1 MPGNPPPSQ
10 ETPPCFRRPIL
21 EISRIWPRLAA
32 SGLRGGGGLR
42 STRFEGFPAC
52 TQSQNPKI
60 FLPAAL
66 LEPFRVYLRG
76 KARRR
81 RKIFTIW
88 GAEIEIYK
96 GESPPQARKNRDFG
110 PSKRRFS
117 KGNWSKNVKNLP
129 KIEDS
134 HDAHR
139 KPPPCFVRIF
149 EPRGGGSWH
158 DIS

>member
-1 MPGNPPPSQ
+1 MSELLELMRSNIFQSGDIMTGNPPLRRK
-10 ETPPCFRRPIL
+10 PPLVFGDRFWRYPGFGPDWL
-21 EISRIWPRLAA
+21 PAV
-32 SGLRGGGGLR
+32 SGGRVR
-42 STRFEGFPAC
+42 SARFEGFPAC

-60 FLPAAL
+60 FSPAAL

-110 PSKRRFS
+110 HPKYRFS
-117 KGNWSKNVKNLP
+117 RGKRP
-129 KIEDS
+129 KMCQIWP
-134 HDAHR
+134 
-139 KPPPCFVRIF
+139 K
-149 EPRGGGSWH
+149 SW
-158 DIS
+158 I